1 MKSFSTLAAF
11 SISALSVI
19 PSVLAHGRLKSVTI
33 DGKTFEGPQINN
45 SGSLDSVIRTITDVS
60 PVLDI
65 NSDNMSCGQG
75 AAKVTAPLSATAK
88 PGSQIDF
95 DWASGEP
102 SVPWPHNV
110 IRNRS
115 GPMMTYIAQCNG
127 DCADFN
133 SLDAKWVKIDEAGR
147 EGNQP
152 EGDWIQATTIHVSKP
167 YSMKLP
173 DNLAAGNYL
182 MRHEVIALHNAQSE
196 GLAEF
201 YPSCVQLTISGG
213 SAKANFPSDTVDF
226 PGAYSATDPGI
237 LINVYNPT
245 TEAYPFPGPS
255 LAFTSDSGSSN
266 DNTTDSN
273 GDNNSGGT
281 SASPSATKTTTLTSA
296 TAAKTTSVSPA
307 PTDAGSNDQQGDCN
321 DDASGS
327 DNNNDSG
334 SNNNDGSNPDNT
346 SDSGDAVVTITRT
359 VFVNPT
365 SQSSK
370 SPRTATAIVTVTADA
385 QAAAATTTLASDT
398 GDYRPKRRSRV
409 MRRVHF

>member
-19 PSVLAHGRLKSVTI
+19 PSVLAHGRVKSVTI
-33 DGKTFEGPQINN
+33 DGKVYEGPQINN
-45 SGSLDSVIRTITDVS
+45 SGNIDSVIRTITDVS
-60 PVLDI
+60 PVQDV

-102 SVPWPHNV
+102 TVPWPHNV
-110 IRNRS
+110 
-115 GPMMTYIAQCNG
+115 GPMMTYIAQCGG

-152 EGDWIQATTIHVSKP
+152 EGDWIQATTLHVSKP

-173 DNLAAGNYL
+173 DNLPAGNYL

-201 YPSCVQLTISGG
+201 YPSCIQLTVSGG
-213 SAKANFPSDTVDF
+213 SSKANFPSSTVDF

-245 TEAYPFPGPS
+245 TEAYQFPGPS
-255 LAFTSDSGSSN
+255 LSFTSDSGSSN
-266 DNTTDSN
+266 DNTNSNDN
-273 GDNNSGGT
+273 GDNNNGGT
-281 SASPSATKTTTLTSA
+281 SDSPSATKTSTLTSA
-296 TAAKTTSVSPA
+296 TAAKTTSATPA
-307 PTDAGSNDQQGDCN
+307 PTDAGSDNQEGDCN
-321 DDASGS
+321 DDES
-327 DNNNDSG
+327 
-334 SNNNDGSNPDNT
+334 
-346 SDSGDAVVTITRT
+346 
-359 VFVNPT
+359 
-365 SQSSK
+365 
-370 SPRTATAIVTVTADA
+370 
-385 QAAAATTTLASDT
+385 
-398 GDYRPKRRSRV
+398 
-409 MRRVHF
+409 

>member
-11 SISALSVI
+11 SISALSFI
-19 PSVLAHGRLKSVTI
+19 PSVLAHGRLKSITI

-45 SGSLDSVIRTITDVS
+45 SGKIDSAIRTITDVS

-75 AAKVTAPLSATAK
+75 AAKVTAPLSADAK

-110 IRNRS
+110 
-115 GPMMTYIAQCNG
+115 GPMMTYIAQCSG

-133 SLDAKWVKIDEAGR
+133 SLDAKWIKIDEAGR

-152 EGDWIQATTIHVSKP
+152 EGDWIQATTLHVSKP

-173 DNLAAGNYL
+173 NDLPAGNYL

-201 YPSCVQLTISGG
+201 YPSCVQLTVSGG
-213 SAKANFPSDTVDF
+213 SSKANFPSSTVDF

-255 LAFTSDSGSSN
+255 LAFTSDSTSSN
-266 DNTTDSN
+266 DNNGSN
-273 GDNNSGGT
+273 NDNNGGT
-281 SASPSATKTTTLTSA
+281 SDSPSATKTATLTSA
-296 TAAKTTSVSPA
+296 TATKSTSASPA
-307 PTDAGSNDQQGDCN
+307 PTDAGSDNQGDDCS

-327 DNNNDSG
+327 DNND
-334 SNNNDGSNPDNT
+334 SNNNDASAG
-346 SDSGDAVVTITRT
+346 GDEVVTITRT

-365 SQSSK
+365 GQAGKPTS
-370 SPRTATAIVTVTADA
+370 TATAIVTVTADPANA
-385 QAAAATTTLASDT
+385 QAAAATTTLASNT

>member
-1 MKSFSTLAAF
+1 
-11 SISALSVI
+11 
-19 PSVLAHGRLKSVTI
+19 VTI

-45 SGSLDSVIRTITDVS
+45 SGKIDSAIRTITDVS
-60 PVLDI
+60 PVQDV

-75 AAKVTAPLSATAK
+75 AAKVTAPLSAAAK

-95 DWASGEP
+95 DWASGDATT
-102 SVPWPHNV
+102 PWVHNV
-110 IRNRS
+110 
-115 GPMMTYIAQCNG
+115 GPMITYIAQCSG

-152 EGDWIQATTIHVSKP
+152 NGAWIQATTIHVSKP

-173 DNLAAGNYL
+173 DNLPAGNYL
-182 MRHEVIALHNAQSE
+182 LRHEVIALQNAQSQ

-201 YPSCVQLTISGG
+201 YPSCTQITVSGG
-213 SAKANFPSDTVDF
+213 SSKANFPSDTVDF

-237 LINVYNPT
+237 LIDVFNPT

-255 LAFTSDSGSSN
+255 LAFTSDSASSN
-266 DNTTDSN
+266 DNTGDAN
-273 GDNNSGGT
+273 GDNNNGGT

-296 TAAKTTSVSPA
+296 TAAKTTSASPA
-307 PTDAGSNDQQGDCN
+307 PTDAGSDDQQGDCN
-321 DDASGS
+321 DDESGS

-334 SNNNDGSNPDNT
+334 SNNNDGSNPDDT

-359 VFVNPT
+359 VFVSPT
-365 SQSSK
+365 SQPSK
-370 SPRTATAIVTVTADA
+370 STRTATAVVTVTADA